1 MVGAVVM
8 TFWEW
13 VSKLHEMVQDR
24 SDFHIIERITYF
36 ILMGD
41 IPTGSAPRT
50 YGDIKD
56 VLAPLGFDRDELKQ
70 VRDLW
75 IEYSR
80 H

>member
-1 MVGAVVM
+1 M
-8 TFWEW
+8 
-13 VSKLHEMVQDR
+13 HEMVQDR

>member
-1 MVGAVVM
+1 MGAVVM
-8 TFWEW
+8 AFWEW

-24 SDFHIIERITYF
+24 SDFHIIERIAYF

-50 YGDIKD
+50 YADIKD

>member
-1 MVGAVVM
+1 M
-8 TFWEW
+8 TFWKW
-13 VSKLHEMVQDR
+13 VSKLHEVAQDR
-24 SDFHIIERITYF
+24 SDSHIIERIAYF

-41 IPTGSAPRT
+41 ISTGRETRT
-50 YGDIKD
+50 YENVKD
-56 VLAPLGFDRDELKQ
+56 VLMPLGFDRDELKQ

>member
-1 MVGAVVM
+1 M
-8 TFWEW
+8 TFWKW
-13 VSKLHEMVQDR
+13 VSKLHEVEQDR
-24 SDFHIIERITYF
+24 SDLHIIERIAYF

-41 IPTGSAPRT
+41 ISTGRETRT
-50 YGDIKD
+50 YENVKD
-56 VLAPLGFDRDELKQ
+56 VLMPLGFDRDELKQ

>member
-8 TFWEW
+8 TFWKW
-13 VSKLHEMVQDR
+13 VSKLQETEQDR
-24 SDFHIIERITYF
+24 SDFHIIGRITYF

-41 IPTGSAPRT
+41 IPTGSAPRA
-50 YGDIKD
+50 YENVKD
-56 VLAPLGFDRDELKQ
+56 VLMPLGFDRDELKQ

-75 IEYSR
+75 IEYSK